1 MQDETQLNML
11 LRKTMVTSRPDE
23 VAFVYFTKDRI
34 DKNIFAAR
42 FGDKELEEDGV
53 TYSMTKS
60 DLDTCFKGR
69 TPELGKCSW
78 VMSITPMA
86 ARAITSIFVPS
97 IPAHTQNDVVITR
110 FAPAFASETNGMTVV
125 HFIREQDADEF
136 KQRLEN

>member
-1 MQDETQLNML
+1 MENLNLL
-11 LRKTMVTSRPDE
+11 LRKTMTTFRPDE

-69 TPELGKCSW
+69 TPELSKCSW
-78 VMSITPMA
+78 VMSITPCA
-86 ARAITSIFVPS
+86 ARIITSISVPS

-110 FAPAFASETNGMTVV
+110 FAPAFAAETNGMTVV
-125 HFIREQDADEF
+125 HFIREEDADEF
-136 KQRLEN
+136 KQRLER